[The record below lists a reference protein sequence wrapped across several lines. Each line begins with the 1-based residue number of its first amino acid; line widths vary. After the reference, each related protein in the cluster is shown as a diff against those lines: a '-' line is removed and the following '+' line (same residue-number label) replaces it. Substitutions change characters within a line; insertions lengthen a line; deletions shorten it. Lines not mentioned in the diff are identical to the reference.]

1 MRHFDKKNYNEV
13 HHLSPDIT
21 SRFTKKITIKKTAV
35 SWKNFLDASNM
46 GVQFTSQSENFTFP
60 NFEPLLYYLYGNIF
74 RKYAVMLYSF
84 IKANLTR
91 KMGS

>member
-35 SWKNFLDASNM
+35 SWKNFLDASKIDIL
-46 GVQFTSQSENFTFP
+46 FAF
-60 NFEPLLYYLYGNIF
+60 
-74 RKYAVMLYSF
+74 
-84 IKANLTR
+84 
-91 KMGS
+91 

>member
-35 SWKNFLDASNM
+35 SWKNFLDASNI
-46 GVQFTSQSENFTFP
+46 GVQFTS
-60 NFEPLLYYLYGNIF
+60 
-74 RKYAVMLYSF
+74 
-84 IKANLTR
+84 
-91 KMGS
+91 